1 MLSGLIPQ
9 EEHTTIGHL
18 SEAQHRMI
26 SPTTCQEKLNFR
38 LQAASPSCPEH
49 QSQLRSLGIID

>member
-18 SEAQHRMI
+18 SEAQRGMI
-26 SPTTCQEKLNFR
+26 SPTACQGKLDFR
-38 LQAASPSCPEH
+38 LQAASLSCPEH